1 MPKNIV
7 LVGFMGTGKSVTGK
21 ALADQ
26 LGYTF
31 VDMDE
36 AIEERTGRKISDIFA
51 TEGEAYFRELEREL
65 TRELSAQTDL
75 IIATGGGIVLNPA
88 NMEDFTRNGMVVCLH
103 TDPDRI
109 LQRVAQQQHRPL
121 LEGDTEKAHA
131 IRTLLE
137 KRKPLY
143 DAIPI
148 AIDTTNHAAADTAT
162 EILALYRAQ
171 AH

>member
-1 MPKNIV
+1 MPENIV

-36 AIEERTGRKISDIFA
+36 AIEERTGRKIADIFA
-51 TEGEAYFRELEREL
+51 TEGEAYFREQEREL
-65 TRELSAQTDL
+65 ARELSARSDL
-75 IIATGGGIVLNPA
+75 VIATGGGIVLNPA
-88 NMEDFTRNGMVVCLH
+88 NIEDLGRNGMVVCLH
-103 TDPDRI
+103 TNPDRI

-121 LEGDTEKAHA
+121 LEGDTEKALA

-148 AIDTTNHAAADTAT
+148 AIDTTGHTPADTAT
-162 EILALYRAQ
+162 EILALYRA
-171 AH
+171 HTN